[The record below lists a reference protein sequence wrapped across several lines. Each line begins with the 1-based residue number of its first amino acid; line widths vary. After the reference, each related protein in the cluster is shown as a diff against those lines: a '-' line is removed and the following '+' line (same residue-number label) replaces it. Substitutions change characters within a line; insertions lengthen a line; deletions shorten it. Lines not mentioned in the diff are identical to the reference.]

1 MRLEKKL
8 TTIITASIIMVPLIT
23 TAAFSIVLTCK
34 QAKKVTALNKK
45 IKSSIKKCEVKINQ
59 QINDNRKK
67 SQHIL
72 SSIIPNI
79 RKARTAKKTEQNS
92 LKKNR
97 DELKRKKHLS
107 QRPVLIKRERI
118 QKSIDSIIKKIN
130 KDKSKKIS
138 AARKEKN
145 VNKKEKSTKQT
156 KLRKS
161 L

>member
-79 RKARTAKKTEQNS
+79 RKARTAKK
-92 LKKNR
+92 NR
-97 DELKRKKHLS
+97 TKF
-107 QRPVLIKRERI
+107 P
-118 QKSIDSIIKKIN
+118 
-130 KDKSKKIS
+130 
-138 AARKEKN
+138 KEKQGRAQ
-145 VNKKEKSTKQT
+145 KKKTSFSKT
-156 KLRKS
+156 S
-161 L
+161 LDQKGADSKIHR